1 MTALPRPGTTDG
13 QYGEYEIVPDV
24 SVDDSAREQ
33 AQKIDELLNQ
43 PPVEQ
48 APQVIE
54 RETVVRE
61 RRPRKSYPKRIMTG
75 VKLAGVALAVY
86 GGYQVY
92 QGITS
97 NGGAHMEGE
106 VTSEETR
113 VTFYENSPIELAGI
127 ESDVSLELEA
137 GYDRTVS
144 VFGVEVDINPIN
156 NEYTFKQEDL
166 TLDTTAKM
174 VVESMRVEEAE
185 DQFIVSFDGNMD
197 IDDAS
202 VDWEEEEFAGADI
215 KATSWSVGNE
225 EKDKID
231 NDALEILQDS
241 AGVTSACALRDE
253 RVGDL
258 LASGVEKFLT
268 IVNPDF
274 ADSGKEL
281 VLSIEDIDSKTAEL
295 YAKAVDALNA
305 TIEKIKQDY
314 SDPNDIF
321 DLDISSILD
330 CALQDIRITDPKSK
344 SE

>member
-13 QYGEYEIVPDV
+13 QYGEYEIVPDALAEV
-24 SVDDSAREQ
+24 LATEQ
-33 AQKIDELLNQ
+33 AQQIDEPLNQ

-48 APQVIE
+48 MSPVIE
-54 RETVVRE
+54 RETVIRE
-61 RRPRKSYPKRIMTG
+61 RRTRKSYPRRIMTG

-92 QGITS
+92 QAITS
-97 NGGAHMEGE
+97 SGGAHMEGE

-156 NEYTFKQEDL
+156 NEYTVEEDL
-166 TLDTTAKM
+166 TLNTTAKM
-174 VVESMRVEEAE
+174 VIESMRVEEAE
-185 DQFIVSFDGNMD
+185 DQFIVSFDGSMD

-202 VDWEEEEFAGADI
+202 VDWEEEELAGADI
-215 KATSWSVGNE
+215 NWNSFSVGNE
-225 EKDKID
+225 EKDNID

-253 RVGDL
+253 NVGEL
-258 LASGVEKFLT
+258 LANGVEKFLT

-281 VLSIEDIDSKTAEL
+281 VLRIEDIDSKTAEL

-305 TIEKIKQDY
+305 TIEKIRQDY

-321 DLDISSILD
+321 NLDISSILD
-330 CALQDIRITDPKSK
+330 CASQDIRITDAKSK